1 MKEQVIFPIFFI
13 NVSESNNTAIVPLIP
28 NAVLDVNG
36 TNISSDD
43 VAEHLFDRMKF
54 QTAEQTRGL
63 ASERSIQKDTVY
75 MIPRGNR
82 PVNEYSN
89 PNILLGILPA
99 LFPYGCGAI
108 EDDSRSVQIDFREH
122 LRYLIVF
129 RNRRFEEHYSFI
141 FVVFNILQHRTACFH
156 AHLMTLIRY
165 FQQSAQLLESLSSAD
180 IATALVNISK
190 GTYSNIAD
198 QRINTLMKHIR
209 GVLWYCKEPRQSIHR
224 HSANCYKYSKAKP
237 DGLKTCRM
245 RVPRALVEN
254 SHIDVSTGQ
263 IAMHRSHP
271 WINNFNEWLINACRC
286 NMDIKFIWAGSD
298 AKALVYYITD

>member
-1 MKEQVIFPIFFI
+1 MGDMPNELQGLTIPEQRLIALYRHNSCIVKLHSSFHSAATAQSAIKGNCIAFPQDMVNIAA
-13 NVSESNNTAIVPLIP
+13 TLPLD
-28 NAVLDVNG
+28 AVLDVNG

-63 ASERSIQKDTVY
+63 TSERSIQKDTVY

-129 RNRRFEEHYSFI
+129 RNLRFEEHCSFI

-209 GVLWYCKEPRQSIHR
+209 GVLWYCREPRQRFTSLAP
-224 HSANCYKYSKAKP
+224 SYLAQS
-237 DGLKTCRM
+237 
-245 RVPRALVEN
+245 
-254 SHIDVSTGQ
+254 
-263 IAMHRSHP
+263 
-271 WINNFNEWLINACRC
+271 
-286 NMDIKFIWAGSD
+286 
-298 AKALVYYITD
+298 